1 MELELRHLRVIRTI
15 AEAGS
20 LNKAAGRLGVA
31 QPALSTQLKRIE
43 RALGG
48 PLFHRDRT
56 GARPTPLGELV
67 LARASM
73 LLPAVSDLQDSARRF
88 AFARDQIRTIRV
100 GGTHG
105 PLLGG
110 LVGRLATAYPD
121 VPVGLH
127 TAWSEAEISAL
138 ATAGRIDI
146 ALIGV
151 CGESPPPG
159 GDALLWRTVGVDPV
173 FVMLADEHP
182 LASQPELELGQLAGE
197 RWVSAPGDGCFGDCF
212 ATACSRA
219 GFSPATFYET
229 DVAACVHLVQL
240 GSAIGLC
247 RATLPPTPGVAVR
260 PLAGVPLRWRHLL
273 GRLPDAPPE
282 PVADDILGHAR
293 AVYQEAVLRSAALRG
308 WLPGHPGFG
317 MAS

>member
-15 AEAGS
+15 AETGS

-67 LARASM
+67 LERASM
-73 LLPAVSDLQDSARRF
+73 LLPAVRDLQDSARRF
-88 AFARDQIRTIRV
+88 AHAPGQLRRIRV

-110 LVGRLATAYPD
+110 LVGRLAAAYPD
-121 VPVGLH
+121 LQVGLH
-127 TAWSEAEISAL
+127 TSWSEAEISAL
-138 ATAGRIDI
+138 ATAGRVDV
-146 ALIGV
+146 ALLGV
-151 CGESPPPG
+151 CGQSPPPG
-159 GDALLWRTVGVDPV
+159 GDALRWHPVGTDPV
-173 FVMLADEHP
+173 FVMLADSHP
-182 LASQPELELGQLAGE
+182 LAGQPELELSQLAEE

-212 ATACSRA
+212 AAACARA
-219 GFSPATFYET
+219 GFAPATFYET
-229 DVAACVHLVQL
+229 DSAACAHLVQL
-240 GSAIGLC
+240 GSAVGLC

-273 GRLPDAPPE
+273 GSRPDAPPGPTDE
-282 PVADDILGHAR
+282 LLGHAR
-293 AVYQEAVLRSAALRG
+293 AVYQETVRRSAALPG
-308 WLPGHPGFG
+308 WLAHHPGFG